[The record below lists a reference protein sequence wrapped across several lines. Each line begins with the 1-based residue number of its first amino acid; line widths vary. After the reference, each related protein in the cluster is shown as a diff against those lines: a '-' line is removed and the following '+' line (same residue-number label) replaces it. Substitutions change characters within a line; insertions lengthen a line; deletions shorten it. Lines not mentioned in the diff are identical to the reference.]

1 MEFSSNLR
9 WSPHSTA
16 QVHENSKNAAEED
29 ADPMSDGISFY
40 GDLRNGTTRTH
51 S

>member
-1 MEFSSNLR
+1 M
-9 WSPHSTA
+9 A
-16 QVHENSKNAAEED
+16 QVDENSRDATKED

-40 GDLRNGTTRTH
+40 GDLRDGTTRTH